1 MTRDPYLTNGAIEI
15 CPMENNMAKR
25 GKRYR
30 GINEHVDRLQLYT
43 VDEAVSLVKK
53 TGSAKFDETVDL
65 ASRLGVDPRQADQ
78 NIRGT
83 VTLPYGTGKSVR
95 VVVFAQGDLARQAEE
110 AGADFVGTDELVDK
124 IVDGWLDFD
133 ATIATPDLMRSIMP
147 KLGRVLGPRGLMPNA
162 KAGTVTTDVTETLQN
177 IKAGQI
183 EYRVERS
190 SGVVQVPIGKVSFE
204 EDSIKQNLNAVMNA
218 LVAARPSA
226 VKGRYIRSV
235 AISATMGAGIRIDP
249 QQFA

>member
-1 MTRDPYLTNGAIEI
+1 
-15 CPMENNMAKR
+15 MAKR

-30 GINEHVDRLQLYT
+30 GINEQVDRLQLYT
-43 VDEAVSLVKK
+43 IDEAVSLVKK
-53 TGSAKFDETVDL
+53 TGNAKFDETVDL
-65 ASRLGVDPRQADQ
+65 ASRLGIDARQSDQ

-83 VTLPYGTGKSVR
+83 VALPHGTGKSVR
-95 VVVFAQGDLARQAEE
+95 VVVFAQGDTARQAEE

-124 IVDGWLDFD
+124 IADGWLDFD

-147 KLGRVLGPRGLMPNA
+147 KLGRILGPRGLMPNA
-162 KAGTVTTDVTETLQN
+162 KAGTVTMDVAETIQD

-190 SGVVQVPIGKVSFE
+190 SGIVHVPIGKVSFE
-204 EDSIKQNLNAVMNA
+204 EESIKQNLNAVMGA

-235 AISATMGAGIRIDP
+235 SISATMGAAIRIDP

>member
-1 MTRDPYLTNGAIEI
+1 
-15 CPMENNMAKR
+15 MAKR

-83 VTLPYGTGKSVR
+83 VTLPHGTGKSVR

-110 AGADFVGTDELVDK
+110 AGADFVGTDDLVDK

-204 EDSIKQNLNAVMNA
+204 EESIKQNLNAVMSA

-226 VKGRYIRSV
+226 VKGRYIRSI

>member
-1 MTRDPYLTNGAIEI
+1 
-15 CPMENNMAKR
+15 MAKK
-25 GKRYR
+25 GKRYTE
-30 GINEHVDRLQLYT
+30 IKEHVDRLQLYT

-53 TGSAKFDETVDL
+53 TSGAKFDETVDL
-65 ASRLGVDPRQADQ
+65 ASRLGVDAQHAEQ

-83 VTLPYGTGKSVR
+83 VTLPHGTGKSVR
-95 VVVFAQGDLARQAEE
+95 VVVFAEGDPARQAEE

-162 KAGTVTTDVTETLQN
+162 KAGTVTMDVADAIQN

-183 EYRVERS
+183 EYRVERA
-190 SGVVQVPIGKVSFE
+190 SGIVHVPIGKTSFE
-204 EDSIKQNLNAVMNA
+204 EESIKENLNAVMGA
-218 LVAARPSA
+218 LVAARPSS
-226 VKGRYIRSV
+226 VKGRYLRSV
-235 AISATMGAGIRIDP
+235 AISATMGVGIRIDP
-249 QQFA
+249 QQFV

>member
-1 MTRDPYLTNGAIEI
+1 
-15 CPMENNMAKR
+15 MAKR
-25 GKRYR
+25 GKRYT
-30 GINEHVDRLQLYT
+30 ESKAHVDRLQLYT

-53 TGSAKFDETVDL
+53 TSGAKFDETVDL
-65 ASRLGVDPRQADQ
+65 ASRLGVNAQHAEQ

-83 VTLPYGTGKSVR
+83 VTLPHGTGKSVC
-95 VVVFAQGDLARQAEE
+95 VVVFAEGDPARQAEE
-110 AGADFVGTDELVDK
+110 AGADFVGTDDLVDK

-162 KAGTVTTDVTETLQN
+162 KAGTVTMDVADAIQN

-190 SGVVQVPIGKVSFE
+190 SGIVHVPIGKTSFE
-204 EDSIKQNLNAVMNA
+204 EDRIKENLNAVMGA
-218 LVAARPSA
+218 LVAARPSS

-235 AISATMGAGIRIDP
+235 AISATMGVGIRIDP
-249 QQFA
+249 QQFV

>member
-1 MTRDPYLTNGAIEI
+1 
-15 CPMENNMAKR
+15 MENNMAKK

-30 GINEHVDRLQLYT
+30 GINEHVDRLQFYT
-43 VDEAVSLVKK
+43 IDEAVSLVKK

-65 ASRLGVDPRQADQ
+65 ASRLGIDARQADQ

-83 VTLPYGTGKSVR
+83 VALPHGTGKSVR
-95 VVVFAQGDLARQAEE
+95 VVVFAQGDPARQAEE
-110 AGADFVGTDELVDK
+110 AGADFVGTDDLVDK

-147 KLGRVLGPRGLMPNA
+147 KLGRILGPRGLMPNA
-162 KAGTVTTDVTETLQN
+162 KAGTVTMDVAETIQD

-190 SGVVQVPIGKVSFE
+190 SGIVHVPIGKVSFE
-204 EDSIKQNLNAVMNA
+204 EESIKQNLNAVMSA

-235 AISATMGAGIRIDP
+235 AISATMGAAIRIDP

>member
-1 MTRDPYLTNGAIEI
+1 
-15 CPMENNMAKR
+15 MAKK

-30 GINEHVDRLQLYT
+30 GLKEQVDRLQLYT

-53 TGSAKFDETVDL
+53 TSGAKFDETVDL
-65 ASRLGVDPRQADQ
+65 ASRLGVDARKAEE

-83 VTLPYGTGKSVR
+83 VALPHGTGKSVR
-95 VVVFAQGDLARQAEE
+95 VVVFAQGDKAREAEE

-133 ATIATPDLMRSIMP
+133 ATIATPDLMRGVMP
-147 KLGRVLGPRGLMPNA
+147 KLGRILGPRGLMPNA
-162 KAGTVTTDVTETLQN
+162 KAGTVTMDVAETLQS

-190 SGVVQVPIGKVSFE
+190 SGIVHVPIGKVSFE
-204 EDSIKQNLNAVMNA
+204 EERLKDNLNTVMGA
-218 LVAARPSA
+218 LVSARPSS

-235 AISATMGAGIRIDP
+235 AISSTMGVGVRIDP
-249 QQFA
+249 QQFAS

>member
-1 MTRDPYLTNGAIEI
+1 
-15 CPMENNMAKR
+15 MAKK
-25 GKRYR
+25 GKRYN

-43 VDEAVSLVKK
+43 IDEAVSLVKK

-65 ASRLGVDPRQADQ
+65 ASRLGIDARQADQ
-78 NIRGT
+78 NIRGI
-83 VTLPYGTGKSVR
+83 VALPHGTGKSVR

-110 AGADFVGTDELVDK
+110 AGADFVGTDDLVDK

-133 ATIATPDLMRSIMP
+133 ATIATPDLMRNIMP

-162 KAGTVTTDVTETLQN
+162 KAGTVTTDVAETIRD

-183 EYRVERS
+183 EYRAERS
-190 SGVVQVPIGKVSFE
+190 SGIVHVPIGKVSFE
-204 EDSIKQNLNAVMNA
+204 EESIKQNLNVVMSA
-218 LVAARPSA
+218 LVAARPSV

>member
-1 MTRDPYLTNGAIEI
+1 
-15 CPMENNMAKR
+15 MAKR

-43 VDEAVSLVKK
+43 IDEAVSLVKK

-65 ASRLGVDPRQADQ
+65 ASRLGIDARQADQ

-83 VTLPYGTGKSVR
+83 VALPHGTGKSVR
-95 VVVFAQGDLARQAEE
+95 VVVFAQGDPARQAEE

-147 KLGRVLGPRGLMPNA
+147 KLGRILGPRGLMPNA
-162 KAGTVTTDVTETLQN
+162 KAGTVTMDVAETIQD

-190 SGVVQVPIGKVSFE
+190 SGIVHVPIGKVSFE
-204 EDSIKQNLNAVMNA
+204 EESIKQNLNAVMSA

-235 AISATMGAGIRIDP
+235 AISATMGAAVRIDP

>member
-1 MTRDPYLTNGAIEI
+1 
-15 CPMENNMAKR
+15 MAKK

-30 GINEHVDRLQLYT
+30 GLKEQVDRLQLYT

-53 TGSAKFDETVDL
+53 TSAAKFDETVDL
-65 ASRLGVDPRQADQ
+65 ASRLGVDARKAEE

-83 VTLPYGTGKSVR
+83 VALPHGTGKSVR
-95 VVVFAQGDLARQAEE
+95 VVVFAQGDKAREAEE

-133 ATIATPDLMRSIMP
+133 ATIATPDLMRGVMP
-147 KLGRVLGPRGLMPNA
+147 KLGRILGPRGLMPNA
-162 KAGTVTTDVTETLQN
+162 KAGTVTMDVAETLQS

-190 SGVVQVPIGKVSFE
+190 SGIVHVPIGKVSFE
-204 EDSIKQNLNAVMNA
+204 EERLKDNLNTVMRA
-218 LVAARPSA
+218 LVSARPSS

-235 AISATMGAGIRIDP
+235 AISSTMGVGVRIDP
-249 QQFA
+249 QQFAS

>member
-1 MTRDPYLTNGAIEI
+1 
-15 CPMENNMAKR
+15 MAKR

-30 GINEHVDRLQLYT
+30 GVNEYVDRLQLYT
-43 VDEAVSLVKK
+43 IDEAVSLVKK

-65 ASRLGVDPRQADQ
+65 ASRLGVDARQADQ

-83 VTLPYGTGKSVR
+83 VALPHGTGKSVR

-162 KAGTVTTDVTETLQN
+162 KAGTVTTDVAETIQS

-190 SGVVQVPIGKVSFE
+190 SGIVHVPIGKVSFE
-204 EDSIKQNLNAVMNA
+204 EESIKQNLNTVMSA

-235 AISATMGAGIRIDP
+235 AISATMGSAIRIDP

>member
-1 MTRDPYLTNGAIEI
+1 
-15 CPMENNMAKR
+15 MAKR

-43 VDEAVSLVKK
+43 IDEAVSLVKK

-65 ASRLGVDPRQADQ
+65 ASRLGIDARQSDQ

-83 VTLPYGTGKSVR
+83 VALPHGTGKSVR

-110 AGADFVGTDELVDK
+110 AGADFVGTDDLVDK

-162 KAGTVTTDVTETLQN
+162 KAGTVTTDVTETIQN

-204 EDSIKQNLNAVMNA
+204 EESIKQNLNAVMGA

-235 AISATMGAGIRIDP
+235 AISATMGTGIRIDP

>member
-1 MTRDPYLTNGAIEI
+1 
-15 CPMENNMAKR
+15 MAKK

-30 GINEHVDRLQLYT
+30 GLKEQVDRLQLYT

-53 TGSAKFDETVDL
+53 TSAAKFDETVDL
-65 ASRLGVDPRQADQ
+65 ASRLGVDARKAEE

-83 VTLPYGTGKSVR
+83 VALPHGTGKSVR
-95 VVVFAQGDLARQAEE
+95 VVVFAQGDKAREAEE

-133 ATIATPDLMRSIMP
+133 ATIATPDLMRGVMP
-147 KLGRVLGPRGLMPNA
+147 KLGRILGPRGLMPNA
-162 KAGTVTTDVTETLQN
+162 KAGTVTMDVAETLQS

-190 SGVVQVPIGKVSFE
+190 SGIVHVPIGKVSFE
-204 EDSIKQNLNAVMNA
+204 EERLKDNLNTVMGA
-218 LVAARPSA
+218 LVSARPSS

-235 AISATMGAGIRIDP
+235 AISATMGVGVRIDP
-249 QQFA
+249 QQFAS

>member
-1 MTRDPYLTNGAIEI
+1 
-15 CPMENNMAKR
+15 MAKR

-43 VDEAVSLVKK
+43 IDEAVSLVKK

-65 ASRLGVDPRQADQ
+65 ASRLGVDARQADQ

-83 VTLPYGTGKSVR
+83 VALPHGTGKSVR

-110 AGADFVGTDELVDK
+110 AGADFVGTDDLVDK

-204 EDSIKQNLNAVMNA
+204 EESIKQNLNAVMSA

>member
-1 MTRDPYLTNGAIEI
+1 
-15 CPMENNMAKR
+15 MAKR

-83 VTLPYGTGKSVR
+83 VTLPHGTGKSVR

-110 AGADFVGTDELVDK
+110 AGADFVGTDDLVDK

-162 KAGTVTTDVTETLQN
+162 KAGTVTTDVTETIQN

-204 EDSIKQNLNAVMNA
+204 EESIKQNLNAVMSA

-226 VKGRYIRSV
+226 VKGRYIRSI

>member
-1 MTRDPYLTNGAIEI
+1 MP
-15 CPMENNMAKR
+15 KR

-30 GINEHVDRLQLYT
+30 SINEHVDRLQLYT

-53 TGSAKFDETVDL
+53 TGSAKFDETIDL
-65 ASRLGVDPRQADQ
+65 ASRLGVDARQADQ

-83 VTLPYGTGKSVR
+83 VALPHGTGKSVR

-124 IVDGWLDFD
+124 IVDGWLEFD

-162 KAGTVTTDVTETLQN
+162 KAGTVTNDVTETIQS

-190 SGVVQVPIGKVSFE
+190 SGIVHVPIGKTSFE
-204 EDSIKQNLNAVMNA
+204 EGNIKENLNAVMNA

-226 VKGRYIRSV
+226 VKGRYIRSIS
-235 AISATMGAGIRIDP
+235 ISATMGAGIRIDP

>member
-1 MTRDPYLTNGAIEI
+1 
-15 CPMENNMAKR
+15 MAKK

-30 GINEHVDRLQLYT
+30 NIKEQIDRLQLYT
-43 VDEAVSLVKK
+43 VDEAISLVKK
-53 TGSAKFDETVDL
+53 TGAAKFDETVDL
-65 ASRLGVDPRQADQ
+65 ASRLGVDARKSEE

-83 VTLPYGTGKSVR
+83 VALPHGTGKSVR
-95 VVVFAQGDLARQAEE
+95 VVVFAQGDKAREAEE

-133 ATIATPDLMRSIMP
+133 ATIATPDLMRNVMP
-147 KLGRVLGPRGLMPNA
+147 KLGRILGPRGLMPNA
-162 KAGTVTTDVTETLQN
+162 KAGTVTMDVAETLQS

-190 SGVVQVPIGKVSFE
+190 SGIVHVPIGKVSFE
-204 EDSIKQNLNAVMNA
+204 GEQIKENLQAVMGA
-218 LVAARPSA
+218 LVNARPSS

-235 AISATMGAGIRIDP
+235 AISSTMGAGVRIDP

>member
-1 MTRDPYLTNGAIEI
+1 
-15 CPMENNMAKR
+15 MAKR
-25 GKRYR
+25 GKRYSAGR
-30 GINEHVDRLQLYT
+30 EQVDRLQLYT

-53 TGSAKFDETVDL
+53 TSGAKFDETVDL
-65 ASRLGVDPRQADQ
+65 ASRLGVDAQHAEQ

-83 VTLPYGTGKSVR
+83 VTLPHGTGTSVR
-95 VVVFAQGDLARQAEE
+95 VVVFAEGDLARQAEE
-110 AGADFVGTDELVDK
+110 AGADFVGTDDLVDK

-162 KAGTVTTDVTETLQN
+162 KAGTVTTDVTETLQS

-190 SGVVQVPIGKVSFE
+190 SGIVHVPIGKTSFE
-204 EDSIKQNLNAVMNA
+204 EESIKGNLNAVMSA
-218 LVAARPSA
+218 LLAARPSA

-235 AISATMGAGIRIDP
+235 AISATMGVGIRIDP

>member
-1 MTRDPYLTNGAIEI
+1 
-15 CPMENNMAKR
+15 MAKR

-83 VTLPYGTGKSVR
+83 VTLPHGTGKSVR

-162 KAGTVTTDVTETLQN
+162 KAGTVTTDVTETIQN

-204 EDSIKQNLNAVMNA
+204 EESIKQNLNAVMSA

>member
-1 MTRDPYLTNGAIEI
+1 
-15 CPMENNMAKR
+15 MAKR
-25 GKRYR
+25 GKRYSAGR
-30 GINEHVDRLQLYT
+30 EQVDRLQLYT

-53 TGSAKFDETVDL
+53 TSGAKFDETVDL
-65 ASRLGVDPRQADQ
+65 ASRLGVDAQHSEQ

-83 VTLPYGTGKSVR
+83 VTLPHGTGKSVS
-95 VVVFAQGDLARQAEE
+95 VVVFAEGDLARQAEE
-110 AGADFVGTDELVDK
+110 AGADFVGTDEIVDK

-162 KAGTVTTDVTETLQN
+162 KAGTVTTDVTAAIQS

-183 EYRVERS
+183 EYRVERA
-190 SGVVQVPIGKVSFE
+190 SGIVHVPIGKTSFE
-204 EDSIKQNLNAVMNA
+204 EESIKGNLNAVMSA

-235 AISATMGAGIRIDP
+235 AISATMGVGIRIDP